1 MHAFPAAA
9 HRIALF
15 PDALSPAVPPPALQ
29 SCGSTCVLVAVQTTL
44 VGVIAVMDP
53 IKPEAR

>member
-1 MHAFPAAA
+1 MPASLRIACAVPCFRYPRFCSPAA
-9 HRIALF
+9 RM
-15 PDALSPAVPPPALQ
+15 Q
-29 SCGSTCVLVAVQTTL
+29 SCGSTCVLVAVQQVL

>member
-1 MHAFPAAA
+1 MDHWMQSTLLLDLPCS
-9 HRIALF
+9 
-15 PDALSPAVPPPALQ
+15 SPWLQ
-29 SCGSTCVLVAVQTTL
+29 SCGSTCVLVAVEHTL